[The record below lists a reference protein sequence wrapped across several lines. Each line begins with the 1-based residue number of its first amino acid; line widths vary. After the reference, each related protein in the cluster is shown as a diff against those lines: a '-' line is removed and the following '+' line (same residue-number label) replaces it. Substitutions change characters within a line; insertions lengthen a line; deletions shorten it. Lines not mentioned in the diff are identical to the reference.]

1 VPLVRTVSLG
11 HAYQTAGSL
20 VVALQGLDLE
30 LDEGEMVAIVGPSG
44 SGKTTL
50 LNILAGVE
58 IPSQGQVEVGGHDLT
73 TLSDRERRDY
83 RRRVVGYLWQ
93 QAEVGLWAGLTALEN
108 VQVPMLAGG
117 GSRRQRR
124 DRASALLQL
133 LGLHSHD
140 DRRPQELDYGDRQR
154 LALAVAMANQP
165 RLLLCDEP
173 TAELDGPTAQGLL
186 GDLSDLFRS
195 MGVGAVVVTHDPQ
208 LERYADKVIQIRGSS
223 TSGLPYAAS
232 AGAGSLRLLRRQ
244 SGRA

>member
-1 VPLVRTVSLG
+1 
-11 HAYQTAGSL
+11 

-30 LDEGEMVAIVGPSG
+30 LAEGEMMAVVGPSG

-50 LNILAGVE
+50 LNILAGVAT
-58 IPSQGQVEVGGHDLT
+58 PSQGRVEVEGKDLAS
-73 TLSDRERRDY
+73 LDDEERRDY

-93 QAEVGLWAGLTALEN
+93 QAEVGLWVGLTALEN

-124 DRASALLQL
+124 GRAAALLQL

-140 DRRPQELDYGDRQR
+140 DRSPEDLDYGDRQR

-186 GDLSDLFRS
+186 ADLSDLLKS
-195 MGVGAVVVTHDPQ
+195 MGVGAIVVTHDPQ
-208 LERYADKVIQIRGSS
+208 LERYADRVVQIRGSS
-223 TSGLPYAAS
+223 TSNLPYSAS
-232 AGAGSLRLLRRQ
+232 AGASSLRLLRRQ
-244 SGRA
+244 SGRG